1 MQVIRPKSD
10 GLSHAAAL
18 KERIVAR
25 TARVGVVGAGYIG
38 LPLAVAQAKAGFTVV
53 AVDQNPIRVAQLNQ
67 GSNYLRDVDD
77 ADLAAV
83 VTRGKLTATTELDRI
98 GDFDVVIMCVPTPVT
113 LHKDPDTAFI
123 RKIGAEIASRL
134 RPGRLITLESTSY
147 PGVTEELLLPI
158 LATSGLKVGEDF
170 FLAFSPER
178 VDPGNARYVTV
189 NTNKV
194 VGGVTA
200 ACLDV
205 ASTFYRQTIDE
216 IVPVTSPQVAELSKV
231 FENTFRAVNIALV
244 NEMAQLCDK
253 MGINVW
259 EVLDA
264 ASTKPFGM
272 MRFNPGPGVGGHC
285 IPLDPFYLTW
295 KARRYDFHMRFTE
308 TAAEINL
315 AMPWFVREKL
325 RRTLNERGTP
335 LKDARILQIGLAYKR
350 DVEDWQESPALR
362 VLHLLEDDGA
372 IVEYHDPHIPSM
384 REEDGRLRHSALLTP
399 DALSRATCVLITT
412 DHSSIDWDFVVRNAR
427 VVLDTRNA
435 THHVEAG
442 REKIVII

>member
-1 MQVIRPKSD
+1 MQVIRPKSERP
-10 GLSHAAAL
+10 SHAAAL
-18 KERIVAR
+18 KERLSNR
-25 TARVGVVGAGYIG
+25 TAKVGVVGAGYIG

-77 ADLAAV
+77 ADLASV
-83 VTRGKLTATTELDRI
+83 VTRGKLSATTELDRI
-98 GDFDVVIMCVPTPVT
+98 GEFDVVIMCVPTPVT
-113 LHKDPDTAFI
+113 LHKDPDTNFI
-123 RKIGAEIASRL
+123 RKIGGEIAARL

-158 LATSGLKVGEDF
+158 LAESGLTVGEDF

-178 VDPGNARYVTV
+178 VDPGNARYITV

-194 VGGVTA
+194 VGGVTP

-205 ASTFYRQTIDE
+205 ASTFYQQTIGE
-216 IVPVTSPQVAELSKV
+216 IVPVSSPQVAEMSKI

-244 NEMAQLCDK
+244 NELAQLCDK
-253 MGINVW
+253 MGVDVW
-259 EVLDA
+259 EVLEA
-264 ASTKPFGM
+264 ANTKPFGM

-315 AMPWFVREKL
+315 GMPWFVREKV
-325 RRTLNERGTP
+325 RRVLNARGVP
-335 LKDARILQIGLAYKR
+335 LNGARLLQIGLAYKKN
-350 DVEDWQESPALR
+350 VEDWQESPALK
-362 VLHLLEDDGA
+362 VLHLLEQDGA
-372 IVEYHDPHIPSM
+372 IVDYHDPHIPSM
-384 REEDGRLRHSALLTP
+384 REEDGRLRHSTLLTA
-399 DALSRATCVLITT
+399 DALADSTCVVIAT
-412 DHSSIDWDFVVRNAR
+412 DHSSVDWDFVVEHAP
-427 VVLDTRNA
+427 VVVDARNA
-435 THHVEAG
+435 TKLVAAG
-442 REKIVII
+442 REKIVLL